1 MTDETARTSVMPS
14 TSGPQVPTQ
23 TKVALLVSRGPAEA
37 PVTGSDVPDVVGR
50 SQDEALGILQ
60 TAGFEVEVL
69 RSPNAAFKQGTIS
82 HQLPVSGSTATEGSK
97 VCIISSTGSVDETAA
112 MTSLPDVVGKPR
124 EEAERLMAAA
134 GLATSVIE
142 EYSTTVAK
150 GLVYAQEPNSRTY
163 DRVPPKKSMAWL
175 WAILALIAV
184 AIAAY
189 FLFFTAAEDVTVPDV
204 TGMTL
209 EDAEVAI
216 TDAGL
221 QIGRVTEEA
230 TEDVEAGLVI
240 SQTPPAG
247 DTVSEGS
254 RVDVVVARSL
264 EGVEVPEVVGLSLG
278 EATTVLED
286 AGLTVRS
293 EEVFSED
300 VEAGFVVAQSPQP
313 GVRVEAGAEV
323 GLSVSKG
330 PEPAANVTVPD
341 LAGMTLADA
350 QAALETAGLG
360 SRVVQM
366 NSDTVP
372 AGSVIVQ
379 SPSSGSSVAPGTVVA
394 VVESLG
400 APPMGTEYVD
410 VPDVT
415 GMERAMAKN
424 TLETAGFDVEELEL
438 ANAAVAKDTVFSQ
451 IPIAGQQ
458 AAEGSTVLIIISS
471 GPAEQ

>member
-1 MTDETARTSVMPS
+1 MTDETANTSVMPS

-23 TKVALLVSRGPAEA
+23 TKVALLVSKGPAEA
-37 PVTGSDVPDVVGR
+37 PVTTSDVPDVVGR

-60 TAGFEVEVL
+60 TSGFQVEVL
-69 RSPNAAFKQGTIS
+69 RNPSAAFKQGAVS
-82 HQLPVSGSTATEGSK
+82 HQLPTSGSSATGGSK
-97 VCIISSTGSVDETAA
+97 VCIIASTGSVDEAA
-112 MTSLPDVVGKPR
+112 ATTSLPDVVGQPR
-124 EEAERLMAAA
+124 EEAERLMSAA
-134 GLATSVIE
+134 GLTTSVIE
-142 EYSTTVAK
+142 EYSATVAK
-150 GLVYAQEPNSRTY
+150 GLVFAQEPNSRTY
-163 DRVPPKKSMAWL
+163 NRVPPKKSMAWL

-189 FLFFTAAEDVTVPDV
+189 FLFFTAEDVTVPDV
-204 TGMTL
+204 TGMML
-209 EDAEVAI
+209 EDAEIVL

-221 QIGRVTEEA
+221 QVGRVTEEP
-230 TEDVEAGLVI
+230 TEDVEAGSVI

-247 DTVSEGS
+247 DTVREGS
-254 RVDVVVARSL
+254 RVDVVVARAV
-264 EGVEVPEVVGLSLG
+264 EGVEVPDVVGLSLDD
-278 EATTVLED
+278 ATARLED
-286 AGLTVRS
+286 AELTVRS

-300 VEAGFVVAQSPQP
+300 VEVGLVVAQSPQP
-313 GVRVEAGAEV
+313 GVRVEGGAEV
-323 GLSVSKG
+323 ALSVSKG

-341 LAGMTLADA
+341 LTGMTLADA

-372 AGSVIVQ
+372 VGSVIVQ

-424 TLETAGFDVEELEL
+424 TLETAGFEVEDLEL
-438 ANAAVAKDTVFSQ
+438 VNAAVAKDTVFSQ